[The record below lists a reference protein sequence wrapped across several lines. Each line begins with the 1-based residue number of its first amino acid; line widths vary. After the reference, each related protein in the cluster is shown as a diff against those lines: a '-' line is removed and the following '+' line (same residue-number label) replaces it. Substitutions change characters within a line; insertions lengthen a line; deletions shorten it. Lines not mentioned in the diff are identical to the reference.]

1 VAVDVDSADR
11 IADERERAEPIARD
25 ARLPDNSDVSTGDD
39 DEAVPVGDDGVHPY
53 GDDGREPSLPRWRR
67 LRGRQ
72 ALIAGTAIVTALGV
86 LVAWLGVQVYR
97 SGQVQA
103 EQALFLQV
111 GRQTAINLTTI
122 DYVDVEAN
130 VRRILDSATGSF
142 HDEFQQ
148 RSQPFIDV
156 VKQTQSVS
164 EGTVVAAA
172 LESAQGDTAQVLVAV
187 TVKTANVAGGDQD
200 PRRWR
205 MRIGVSKVGDGAKA
219 SNVEFVP

>member
-11 IADERERAEPIARD
+11 IADERELAEPNDGD
-25 ARLPDNSDVSTGDD
+25 ARLPDDLHVSDD
-39 DEAVPVGDDGVHPY
+39 DEAGPAGDDGVHPS
-53 GDDGREPSLPRWRR
+53 GDDEREPSPPRWRH

-86 LVAWLGVQVYR
+86 LVAWLGMQAYR

-122 DYVDVEAN
+122 DHVDVEAN
-130 VRRILDSATGSF
+130 VRRILDSATGPF

-156 VKQTQSVS
+156 VKQTRTVS
-164 EGTVVAAA
+164 EGTVVAAGV
-172 LESAQGDTAQVLVAV
+172 ESTQGDTGQVLVAV
-187 TVKTANVAGGDQD
+187 TVKTADAAGGEQD

-219 SNVEFVP
+219 SSVEFVP